1 MDKTNKISLFNGLK
15 KNFGKSD
22 KKNKDII
29 VTRNFPSLYKISSQE
44 TRGMKHIDIIKIN
57 SKSFL
62 PKKYQQFL
70 NDLHNV
76 MNFIRI
82 NILSA
87 NKNSTRDTV
96 NVIKDKLNFLSK
108 SFKCSQWYVLVINVI
123 ELKL

>member
-1 MDKTNKISLFNGLK
+1 
-15 KNFGKSD
+15 
-22 KKNKDII
+22 
-29 VTRNFPSLYKISSQE
+29 
-44 TRGMKHIDIIKIN
+44 MKHIDIIKIN

-87 NKNSTRDTV
+87 NKNSTKDTV

-108 SFKCSQWYVLVINVI
+108 MSLNLNSKIAQ
-123 ELKL
+123 

>member
-1 MDKTNKISLFNGLK
+1 
-15 KNFGKSD
+15 
-22 KKNKDII
+22 
-29 VTRNFPSLYKISSQE
+29 
-44 TRGMKHIDIIKIN
+44 MKHIDIIKIN

-87 NKNSTRDTV
+87 NKNSTTDTV

>member
-1 MDKTNKISLFNGLK
+1 
-15 KNFGKSD
+15 
-22 KKNKDII
+22 
-29 VTRNFPSLYKISSQE
+29 
-44 TRGMKHIDIIKIN
+44 MKHIDIIKIN

-76 MNFIRI
+76 MNFVRI

-96 NVIKDKLNFLSK
+96 NVIKDNLNFLSK
-108 SFKCSQWYVLVINVI
+108 SFKFSQWYVLVINVI

>member
-1 MDKTNKISLFNGLK
+1 
-15 KNFGKSD
+15 
-22 KKNKDII
+22 
-29 VTRNFPSLYKISSQE
+29 
-44 TRGMKHIDIIKIN
+44 MKHIDIIKIN

-76 MNFIRI
+76 MNFDRI

>member
-1 MDKTNKISLFNGLK
+1 
-15 KNFGKSD
+15 
-22 KKNKDII
+22 
-29 VTRNFPSLYKISSQE
+29 
-44 TRGMKHIDIIKIN
+44 MKHIDIIKIN

-96 NVIKDKLNFLSK
+96 NVIKDNLNFLSK
-108 SFKCSQWYVLVINVI
+108 SFKFSQWYVLVINVI